1 MLQPRPDAAKN
12 KSAHIFMKRTGFHGS
27 LEDVPSGISTLEIS
41 LNLQEVKMPF
51 SAVNP
56 PPTGSDDA
64 ELATFRLTILGR
76 KPVTDKSSED
86 DAGRGEGYDKPKA
99 SVPRAGVFL
108 MKKCFYQQAN
118 RRKYGY
124 FLSRLC
130 PYTLDLLY
138 PCVKLSASV
147 NLISYG
153 LHFPGSTKA
162 SRRDA
167 SSR

>member
-1 MLQPRPDAAKN
+1 MGLWKMFHLGSQHQ
-12 KSAHIFMKRTGFHGS
+12 KSVF
-27 LEDVPSGISTLEIS
+27 
-41 LNLQEVKMPF
+41 NLQEVKTPF
-51 SAVNP
+51 SPMSP

-86 DAGRGEGYDKPKA
+86 DAGRGEGYDKPKPKEN
-99 SVPRAGVFL
+99 VPRAGVFL
-108 MKKCFYQQAN
+108 RKQCFYQQAKG
-118 RRKYGY
+118 RKSGY
-124 FLSRLC
+124 LLSRLC
-130 PYTLDLLY
+130 AYTLDLLY

-153 LHFPGSTKA
+153 LHFPGGTKT

-167 SSR
+167 SSG

>member
-1 MLQPRPDAAKN
+1 MGLWKMFHLGSQHQ
-12 KSAHIFMKRTGFHGS
+12 KSVF
-27 LEDVPSGISTLEIS
+27 
-41 LNLQEVKMPF
+41 NLQEVKTPF
-51 SAVNP
+51 SPRSP

-86 DAGRGEGYDKPKA
+86 DAGRGEGYDKPKPKEN
-99 SVPRAGVFL
+99 VPRAGVFL
-108 MKKCFYQQAN
+108 RKQCFYQQAKG
-118 RRKYGY
+118 RKSGY
-124 FLSRLC
+124 LLSSLC
-130 PYTLDLLY
+130 AYTLGLLY

-153 LHFPGSTKA
+153 LHFPGGTKA

-167 SSR
+167 SSG